1 MMGTRPGILRRALFA
16 LAIALVL
23 LGLGSLYAYST
34 SLVQP
39 GGPACYPGSPFPQSV
54 RFLTSTRTV
63 EIVLGAAFL
72 IIGNG
77 LVVLLLLGRIP
88 LSRQR
93 PATQK

>member
-1 MMGTRPGILRRALFA
+1 MGTKPGILRRVL
-16 LAIALVL
+16 LTVAIASVF
-23 LGLGSLYAYST
+23 LGLGFLYTYST

-39 GGPACYPGSPFPQSV
+39 GGPACYPGSPCPQSV
-54 RFLTSTRTV
+54 WYLTSTRTV